1 MLFFL
6 FFLFFY
12 SHEVLWLLARL
23 RLLSIDVSDWLLL
36 AAAIAMR
43 ATRVTAARMMTDWLF
58 FGENRL
64 REATQLFKVKVVIDW
79 LRICFSECLS

>member
-64 REATQLFKVKVVIDW
+64 REATQLFKVKVVID
-79 LRICFSECLS
+79 